1 MNALYHAIRL
11 YHTLR
16 HLQPKQI
23 LYQVIYRV
31 LPHPR
36 RKTGQ
41 PANWMKIALTDFPL
55 KPTSLEVREAHWHF
69 TFLNKSAEFN
79 NSQPDWTFQVHGM
92 LWAYNLNYLDFLHQS
107 SMIRPL
113 GISLI
118 RSFYDNVNKNNI
130 GRQPYPT
137 SLRIINLSKFIVQH
151 QVYEAWLLSALVAD
165 LNALSRRLEFHL
177 LANHLLENALA
188 LYVGSLLTRQEKT
201 LAKAKELLVDQLSV
215 QILEDG
221 MHFERS
227 PMYHLI
233 ILERL
238 LDALNFAKTAGDQLQ
253 HQLEFHAR
261 KMLCM
266 AQNWLHLHR
275 VPAFQDSAYDIAL
288 PLETLHSYGTS
299 LLQDADSPKP
309 TPLTSSGYRCLEQND
324 LTIWLN
330 VGEIAPAFQPA
341 HAHSDELSYELFD
354 NGKPVVVNT
363 GTSTY
368 EKNRRRFI
376 ERSSQSHN
384 CVYFDGD
391 NLSDVWS
398 GFRVG
403 YRARVRLDYDTS
415 ELVQA
420 NCQTYGADIQRRFQ
434 KNSNGI
440 EIIDQILS
448 RTNKKEASGA
458 IHFHP
463 HVQLRRI
470 SDNKYLAEN
479 LIFDIRNDHGHPR
492 LESFFYCNGFNKTRK
507 SKKIVYPI
515 KSKCV
520 VTITKA

>member
-1 MNALYHAIRL
+1 MNAFHQTIRL
-11 YHTLR
+11 FHTLR
-16 HLQPKQI
+16 HLRPKQI
-23 LYQVIYRV
+23 LYQAIYRV
-31 LPHPR
+31 LPYPR
-36 RKTGQ
+36 RQKSH
-41 PANWMKIALTDFPL
+41 PANWMRIALTDFPL
-55 KPTSLEVREAHWHF
+55 KPTSLVVREANWRF
-69 TFLNKSAEFN
+69 IFLNKSADFN
-79 NSQPDWTFQVHGM
+79 NSQPDWTFQMHGM

-107 SMIRPL
+107 SMNRPL

-118 RSFYDNVNKNNI
+118 QSFYANVNKNNI

-137 SLRIINLSKFIVQH
+137 SLRVVNLSKFIVQH
-151 QVYEAWLLSALVAD
+151 EVYEAWLLSELVAD
-165 LNALSRRLEFHL
+165 LNALSRRLEYHL

-188 LYVGSLLTRQEKT
+188 LYIGSLLTRQEKT
-201 LAKAKELLVDQLSV
+201 LAKAKELLVDQLNV

-233 ILERL
+233 LLERL
-238 LDALNFAKTAGDQLQ
+238 FDALNFAKAAGDQLQ
-253 HQLEFHAR
+253 HQLAYQSR

-266 AQNWLHLHR
+266 AQNWLHLEK

-288 PLETLHSYGTS
+288 PLDTLHSYGAS
-299 LLQDADSPKP
+299 LLQDADRPKP
-309 TPLTSSGYRCLEQND
+309 TPLTSSGYRRLEQNN
-324 LTIWLN
+324 LTMWLN

-354 NGKPVVVNT
+354 NGKPIVVNT

-376 ERSSQSHN
+376 ERSTLSHN

-403 YRARVRLDYDTS
+403 YRAKVRLDYDTS

-420 NCQTYGADIQRRFQ
+420 TCQTRGADIQRRFQ
-434 KNSNGI
+434 KSSNGV

-448 RTNKKEASGA
+448 RTNKKRASGA

-463 HVQLRRI
+463 HVQLRRVC
-470 SDNKYLAEN
+470 DNKYLAEN
-479 LIFDIRNDHGHPR
+479 LIFEIQSDHGFSQ
-492 LESFFYCNGFNKTRK
+492 LESFFYCDGFNKLIK
-507 SKKIVYPI
+507 SQKIVYPI